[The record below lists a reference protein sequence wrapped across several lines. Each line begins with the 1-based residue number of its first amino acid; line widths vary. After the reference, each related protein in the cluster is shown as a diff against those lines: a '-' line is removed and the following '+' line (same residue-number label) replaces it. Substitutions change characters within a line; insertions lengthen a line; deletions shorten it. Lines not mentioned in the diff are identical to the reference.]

1 MTDVS
6 KGQVAFDLSH
16 GTQKTLTVPVGT
28 TMIIAEDAGRYTAE
42 IAQGSIEGELV
53 GKTYTMIVPSEDGS
67 VTYKNTISA
76 AKLRIYKTGD
86 DAENGLAGAE
96 FSLVRTE
103 SRDDFTDY
111 ESMISMDDTDGTEYL
126 GYLPSGDSEDLSLFT
141 LPDGS
146 YTLTEKEAPQYYDG
160 LSSAVTITAD
170 AGVITVSAAPEDES
184 ALSLSEPDDNGVYTL
199 TVTNTKKTATVTVI
213 KNVTGTDAD
222 KDAEYTFT
230 AKGLT
235 QENDTFILYGR
246 QVPEN
251 PGEGEDLSQ
260 ENTKVYEDIPYG
272 TVFSVLEE
280 TYEDFDTTIVI
291 SNEAEPVTDIRTA
304 TGDITVDGD
313 ITITYTN
320 KRNKQPVVI
329 YKTGLGE
336 NETITTGASFVVYK
350 ASEYDDATQTANAGA
365 TIVAQGTTNEN
376 GILILG
382 KLPIENGE
390 VFTEYRLVET
400 NAPAGYILPDY
411 LMKIFVYPDKVI
423 GMQATGNMLVK
434 DAEDYDDVSDKTTT
448 VLRVWNNPG
457 VELPSTGGLG
467 TTQIYLLGI
476 MLTGIASIGLVM
488 RKRRRA

>member
-1 MTDVS
+1 MIFLR
-6 KGQVAFDLSH
+6 KA
-16 GTQKTLTVPVGT
+16 LTVPVGI
-28 TMIIAEDAGRYTAE
+28 TMVITEDAGSYTAE
-42 IAQGSIEGELV
+42 VPSGSIEGTLD
-53 GKTYTMIVPSEDGS
+53 GKTYTLTVPSEGGT
-67 VTYKNTISA
+67 VTYKNTISD
-76 AKLRIYKTGD
+76 AKLRIHKIGD

-320 KRNKQPVVI
+320 KRNKQPVAI

-336 NETITTGASFVVYK
+336 DETITTGASFVVYK

-434 DAEDYDDVSDKTTT
+434 DAEDYDDVSDKTTS